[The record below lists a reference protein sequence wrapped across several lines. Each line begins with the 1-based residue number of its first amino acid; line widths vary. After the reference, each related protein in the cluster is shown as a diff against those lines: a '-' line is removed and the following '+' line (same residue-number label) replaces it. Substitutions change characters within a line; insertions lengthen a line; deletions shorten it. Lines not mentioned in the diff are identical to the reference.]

1 MEAMRKD
8 LLSSELIVDPK
19 NNSDALYSQYHS
31 TLTTLIDKHAPSI
44 TKHVRSKYIPRWV
57 NDSVIAAKETKRLF
71 ERLWRKNKSSFNRS
85 QYIKKVHMYNK
96 ICMKAK
102 SDFLKSRIH
111 DNQDNPQK
119 LWQTLNDVLHRSAA
133 KVLPSVNSPQLLA
146 NKFVEFFTEKI
157 TNIRQFFANS
167 NPPQYTDSDLIPPVF
182 SAFSSVSE
190 DQVAKIIKNFP
201 SKSCSLDPW
210 PTFLVIEFLD
220 ILITPITSVINASL
234 HEGSC
239 PKFFKQ
245 ALVTPLL
252 KKSTLDREVLKK
264 YRPVS
269 NLNFISKILERVVS
283 SQLLSHLDESCL
295 LTGFQSAYR
304 RFHSTESALLNIQ
317 DDLFLNMSE
326 GSTTALTLLDLS
338 AAFDTIDH
346 SILFHRLH
354 ECYGINGSELVGV
367 LLVGQD
373 SISQGRLCTVTSH
386 GFEIWCPAR
395 LCPGATPFFH
405 VHKST
410 QFNYSI
416 S

>member
-1 MEAMRKD
+1 M
-8 LLSSELIVDPK
+8 
-19 NNSDALYSQYHS
+19 H
-31 TLTTLIDKHAPSI
+31 
-44 TKHVRSKYIPRWV
+44 RS
-57 NDSVIAAKETKRLF
+57 L
-71 ERLWRKNKSSFNRS
+71 
-85 QYIKKVHMYNK
+85 
-96 ICMKAK
+96 KAK

-119 LWQTLNDVLHRSAA
+119 LWQILNDILHRSAA

-157 TNIRQFFANS
+157 TNIRQSFANS
-167 NPPQYTDSDLIPPVF
+167 NPPQYTDSDLTPPVF

-190 DQVAKIIKNFP
+190 DQVAKIIKNSP

-220 ILITPITSVINASL
+220 ILITPTSVINASL

-245 ALVTPLL
+245 AHVTPLL
-252 KKSTLDREVLKK
+252 KKSTLDREVLKN

-269 NLNFISKILERVVS
+269 NLNFVSKILERVVS

-295 LTGFQSAYR
+295 LTGFQSTYR

-338 AAFDTIDH
+338 AAFDMIDH

-354 ECYGINGSELVGV
+354 ECYGINGLA
-367 LLVGQD
+367 L
-373 SISQGRLCTVTSH
+373 
-386 GFEIWCPAR
+386 
-395 LCPGATPFFH
+395 GATVAEWWQSGNTLASH
-405 VHKST
+405 L
-410 QFNYSI
+410 
-416 S
+416 

>member
-1 MEAMRKD
+1 
-8 LLSSELIVDPK
+8 
-19 NNSDALYSQYHS
+19 
-31 TLTTLIDKHAPSI
+31 
-44 TKHVRSKYIPRWV
+44 
-57 NDSVIAAKETKRLF
+57 
-71 ERLWRKNKSSFNRS
+71 
-85 QYIKKVHMYNK
+85 MYNK

-157 TNIRQFFANS
+157 TNIRQSFANS

-190 DQVAKIIKNFP
+190 DQVATIIKNSP

-210 PTFLVIEFLD
+210 PTFLVVEFLD

-245 ALVTPLL
+245 AHVTPLL
-252 KKSTLDREVLKK
+252 KKSTLDREVLKN

-269 NLNFISKILERVVS
+269 NLNFVSKILERVVS

-338 AAFDTIDH
+338 AAFDMIDH

-354 ECYGINGSELVGV
+354 ECYGINGLA
-367 LLVGQD
+367 LLNQ
-373 SISQGRLCTVTSH
+373 SR
-386 GFEIWCPAR
+386 
-395 LCPGATPFFH
+395 
-405 VHKST
+405 
-410 QFNYSI
+410 
-416 S
+416 

>member
-1 MEAMRKD
+1 
-8 LLSSELIVDPK
+8 
-19 NNSDALYSQYHS
+19 
-31 TLTTLIDKHAPSI
+31 
-44 TKHVRSKYIPRWV
+44 
-57 NDSVIAAKETKRLF
+57 
-71 ERLWRKNKSSFNRS
+71 
-85 QYIKKVHMYNK
+85 
-96 ICMKAK
+96 MKAK

-119 LWQTLNDVLHRSAA
+119 LWQTLNVVLHRSAA

-157 TNIRQFFANS
+157 TNIRQSFANS
-167 NPPQYTDSDLIPPVF
+167 NPPKYTDSDLTPPVF

-190 DQVAKIIKNFP
+190 DQVAKIIKNSP

-234 HEGSC
+234 REGSC

-245 ALVTPLL
+245 AHVTPLL
-252 KKSTLDREVLKK
+252 KKSTLDREVLKN

-269 NLNFISKILERVVS
+269 NLNFVSKILERVVS

-346 SILFHRLH
+346 LILFHRLH
-354 ECYGINGSELVGV
+354 MTAMASMDWL
-367 LLVGQD
+367 
-373 SISQGRLCTVTSH
+373 
-386 GFEIWCPAR
+386 
-395 LCPGATPFFH
+395 
-405 VHKST
+405 
-410 QFNYSI
+410 
-416 S
+416 